1 MSLPE
6 VVSREQWL
14 DARVSLLAQEK
25 ELTRHQTAVNTARRQ
40 LPMIR
45 LDKKYTFE
53 GPRGTVELADLFGG
67 KRQLLLQHVMF
78 GPDWEQPCP
87 GCSAGIDATAAA
99 LIEQLRSRETHFVLV
114 SRAPYRKLAE
124 AQQERGWFLP
134 WYSSFGSDFNYDFN
148 VTLDKAAGQVAY
160 NYRPEPQLLDDTDS
174 TEMPGV
180 SSFLRDGEDIF
191 HTYSTY
197 ARGTEF
203 LGSAY
208 SLLDLTALGRQESWE
223 EPNDRTAA
231 ERGGDPT
238 FTS

>member
-6 VVSREQWL
+6 VVSRGQWL

-40 LPMIR
+40 LPMVRI
-45 LDKKYTFE
+45 DKKYTFE

-87 GCSAGIDATAAA
+87 GCSAGIDATAPA
-99 LIEQLRSRETHFVLV
+99 LIEQLRSRETDFVLV
-114 SRAPYRKLAE
+114 SRAPYAKLAKT
-124 AQQERGWFLP
+124 ALERGWFLP
-134 WYSSFGSDFNYDFN
+134 WYSSFGTDFNHDFN
-148 VTLDKAAGQVAY
+148 VTLDKAADQVVY
-160 NYRPEPQLLDDTDS
+160 NYRPEPQLLHDTDS

-223 EPNDRTAA
+223 EPKDRTAA